1 MSGHSKWKTIKHKK
15 ALTDSKKSKG
25 FTKVIKEITI
35 AARQGGGDITGNPR
49 LRTLV
54 EKAREINMPLDNV
67 TRAIKKGTGELPGV
81 SYEAGAYEGYGPGGI
96 AILIETLTDNKN
108 KAIAEIRHVFSRHSC
123 NLTETGAINWM
134 FERLGVIRAQDVKLS
149 EDELL
154 EHLLDYDVKDVGK
167 DDGDLEITCN
177 PKALESVKKALQN
190 LGIKVDEAEVEMVA
204 KTPVDLD
211 EKVEERALEFLDA
224 IEELED
230 VQNVYTNLG

>member
-25 FTKVIKEITI
+25 FTKLIKEITI
-35 AARQGGGDITGNPR
+35 AARIGGGDITGNPR

-81 SYEAGAYEGYGPGGI
+81 QYEAGAYEGYGPGGI

-123 NLTETGAINWM
+123 NLAETGAVNWM
-134 FERLGVIRAQDVKLS
+134 FERLGVVRTKSMDLS
-149 EDELL
+149 EDDLMEK
-154 EHLLDYDVKDVGK
+154 LLDYDVKDITK
-167 DDGDLEITCN
+167 DEDGIEITCN
-177 PKALESVKKALQN
+177 PKALEQVKKAMID
-190 LGIKVDEAEVEMVA
+190 LGAQVEEAEVEMVA
-204 KTPVDLD
+204 KSPVEVTPA
-211 EKVEERALEFLDA
+211 VEEKALEFLDA
-224 IEELED
+224 IEDLED

>member
-15 ALTDSKKSKG
+15 ALTDAKKSKG

-81 SYEAGAYEGYGPGGI
+81 QYEAGAYEGYGPGGI

-108 KAIAEIRHVFSRHSC
+108 KAIAEIRHVFSRHAC
-123 NLTETGAINWM
+123 NLAETGAVNWM
-134 FERLGVIRAQDVKLS
+134 FERLGVVRTKSMNLS
-149 EDELL
+149 EDDLMEK
-154 EHLLDYDVKDVGK
+154 LLDFDIKDISK
-167 DDGDLEITCN
+167 DEDGIEITCN
-177 PKALESVKKALQN
+177 PKALEQVKKAMID
-190 LGIKVDEAEVEMVA
+190 LGAQVEEAEVEMVA
-204 KTPVDLD
+204 KTPV
-211 EKVEERALEFLDA
+211 EVTPAVEEKALEFLDA
-224 IEELED
+224 IEDLED